1 MSRLLPRLRS
11 ARALAATV
19 TATLTVST
27 VTALSTVVAAPAQ
40 AAGSTAGG
48 GPGLRPVVLVGNNW
62 DGTIDVLTP
71 GRWKNVARINAIPDE
86 RERMLEIATD
96 PERLAYFNL
105 IAIAIGEGNNQYVDD
120 MYLTPD
126 GRSIVVS
133 RPSFADVVS
142 LSLRTGEVEWRF
154 AVDGQ
159 RSDHMAVS
167 PDGTEVAVS
176 ASTGNV
182 VHVLDIDTG
191 REKWSFPSGDSPHEN
206 IYINDGK
213 AILHASIGL
222 VYTPADR
229 DFGDA
234 TKGER
239 QLQIVNTRTRRIRQ
253 MIDVRGALD
262 ARGLDRVSNAV
273 RPLTVS
279 PNERFLYFQLSF
291 FHGFFEYDRRTD
303 RITRVKR
310 LPDLRPTTLR
320 EEYVLDSAHHGIAMN
335 PKGTRICV
343 AGTVSD
349 YATIVNRG
357 SFKRGPLLKAGT
369 KAYWATPS
377 QNGRHCYVSWSGTD
391 TVSKISYRTKRV
403 VETTQVGD
411 HPQRVRNGFMRKA
424 LFRQLR
430 S

>member
-1 MSRLLPRLRS
+1 MSGLLRRARS
-11 ARALAATV
+11 TARTSLTALTAAAATL
-19 TATLTVST
+19 AGA
-27 VTALSTVVAAPAQ
+27 TALAAPAQ

-62 DGTIDVLTP
+62 EGTIDVLTP
-71 GRWKNVARINAIPDE
+71 GSWDNVARIDAIPDE
-86 RERMLEIATD
+86 QERMLEIATD
-96 PERLAYFNL
+96 PERLAFFNL

-126 GRSIVVS
+126 GRNVVVS

-142 LSLRTGEVEWRF
+142 LDLRTGEVDWRF

-182 VHVLDIDTG
+182 VHVLDIETG

-206 IYINDGK
+206 VYVNDGK
-213 AILHASIGL
+213 GILHASIGL
-222 VYTPADR
+222 VYTPTDRADF
-229 DFGDA
+229 DS

-239 QLQIVNTRTRRIRQ
+239 QLQVVSTRTRTVRK

-262 ARGLDRVSNAV
+262 ARGLTRVSNAV
-273 RPLTVS
+273 RPLTLS
-279 PNERFLYFQLSF
+279 PNERFIYFQLSF

-303 RITRVKR
+303 RIRRVKR
-310 LPDLRPTTLR
+310 LPDLRPQTLR
-320 EEYVLDSAHHGIAMN
+320 EQYVLDSAHHGIAMN
-335 PKGTRICV
+335 PRGNRICV

-349 YATIVNRG
+349 YATVVNRR
-357 SFKRGPLLKAGT
+357 SFTRGPLIKAGT

-377 QNGRHCYVSWSGTD
+377 QDGRFCYVSWSGTD
-391 TVSKISYRTKRV
+391 TVSKISYRTRRV
-403 VETTQVGD
+403 VETTPVGD
-411 HPQRVRNGFMRKA
+411 HPQRVRNGFMRRA
-424 LFRQLR
+424 VLRQLR
-430 S
+430 G